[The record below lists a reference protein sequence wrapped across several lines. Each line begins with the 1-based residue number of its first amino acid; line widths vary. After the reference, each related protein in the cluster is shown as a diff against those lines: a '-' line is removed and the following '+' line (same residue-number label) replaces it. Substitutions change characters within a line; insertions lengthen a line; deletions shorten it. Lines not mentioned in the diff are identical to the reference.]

1 MIESWQIQLPED
13 LELIRQKIRNL
24 PVDKRTN
31 LYAVL
36 QYDEDECTNVP
47 KMHAWINNETIRYT
61 KELWPSVSGIT
72 RSNKVW
78 FIKEWNRIPVY
89 IKK

>member
-13 LELIRQKIRNL
+13 LELIRQQIRNL
-24 PVDKRTN
+24 PFDKRMD
-31 LYAVL
+31 LYATL
-36 QYDEDECTNVP
+36 QYDEDDRIKVP
-47 KMHAWINNETIRYT
+47 EISTWSNNELFRYT
-61 KELWPSVSGIT
+61 KEMWPSVSGIT

-89 IKK
+89 IIK